1 MKQLEKFMMMV
12 DALGDNPTQEQAER
26 LESWMIHN
34 IPRTQWADTAINA
47 IHIGDI
53 YTNMRERMSECGVY

>member
-1 MKQLEKFMMMV
+1 MKQFEKFMMMV
-12 DALGDNPTQEQAER
+12 EALGDKPTQEQVDR
-26 LESWMIHN
+26 LESWMIDN
-34 IPRTQWADTAINA
+34 LPRTQWADAAINA